1 VHQSVVDAGSG
12 RNIFSNTRGNESRL
26 FRWHIGGMQKYL
38 PDAMALI
45 APNVN
50 SYRRLA
56 PDKWGTPINT
66 AWGYDNRTAGLRVPV
81 STPQARRVENRIA
94 GADVNPY
101 LALAASLAC
110 GYLGMVEQI
119 KPSPPVST
127 NAYGAESQLPH
138 TLREAVDGLLEC
150 EPLREILGERFVR
163 LYASI
168 KHHEYDTFLNVISA
182 WEREHLLLNV

>member
-1 VHQSVVDAGSG
+1 MG
-12 RNIFSNTRGNESRL
+12 L
-26 FRWHIGGMQKYL
+26 QKYL
-38 PDAMALI
+38 PAATALI

-56 PDKWGTPINT
+56 PDQWGTPINM
-66 AWGYDNRTAGLRVPV
+66 AWGYDNRTAGLRIPV
-81 STPQARRVENRIA
+81 STAASRRVENRIA

-101 LALAASLAC
+101 LSIAASLAC

-119 KPSPPVST
+119 KPSEPAT
-127 NAYGAESQLPH
+127 DNAYGDPSTLPH
-138 TLREAVDGLLEC
+138 TLREAVDELIAC
-150 EPLREILGERFVR
+150 DPLREILGDRFVR

-168 KHHEYDTFLNVISA
+168 KHHEYNTFLNVISA